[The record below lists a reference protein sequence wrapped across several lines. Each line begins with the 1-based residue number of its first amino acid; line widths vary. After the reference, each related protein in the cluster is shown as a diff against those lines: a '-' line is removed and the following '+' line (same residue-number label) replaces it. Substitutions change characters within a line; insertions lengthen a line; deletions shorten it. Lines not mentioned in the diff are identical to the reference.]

1 MSLIETD
8 PSIQLPDAASVRD
21 RIDAMN
27 AQQVE
32 LRRNEIL
39 AIAKGDYESLSTEH
53 LHELA
58 YIASKLRRT
67 NVGPPKE
74 PKTRKAITPKDI
86 GDLI

>member
-1 MSLIETD
+1 MSLIETN
-8 PSIQLPDAASVRD
+8 SQVVAPDQAGVRD
-21 RIDAMN
+21 RIDAMGP
-27 AQQVE
+27 QQVE
-32 LRRNEIL
+32 IRRNEIL
-39 AIAKGDYESLSTEH
+39 AAAKGDYESLSTEM

-74 PKTRKAITPKDI
+74 AKARKTSGPKDI

>member
-8 PSIQLPDAASVRD
+8 PSVKLPDAASVRD

-27 AQQVE
+27 LQEIE
-32 LRRNEIL
+32 LRRTQIL
-39 AIAKGDYESLSTEH
+39 ETAKGDYESLSTEM

-58 YIASKLRRT
+58 YIASRLRKT

-74 PKTRKAITPKDI
+74 PKTAKKVKAKNID
-86 GDLI
+86 DLL

>member
-1 MSLIETD
+1 MSDLTT
-8 PSIQLPDAASVRD
+8 IQPEAATVRD
-21 RIDAMN
+21 RIDAMGP
-27 AQQVE
+27 QEVE
-32 LRRNEIL
+32 QRRNEIL
-39 AIAKGDYESLSTEH
+39 AAAKGDYESLSTEQ

-74 PKTRKAITPKDI
+74 PKARKTAATRDI